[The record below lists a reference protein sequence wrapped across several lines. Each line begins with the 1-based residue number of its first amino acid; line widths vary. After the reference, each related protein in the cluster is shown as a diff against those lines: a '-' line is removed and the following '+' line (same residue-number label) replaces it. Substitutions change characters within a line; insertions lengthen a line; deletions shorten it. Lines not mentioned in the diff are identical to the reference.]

1 MDAPQLDDAGTEA
14 VRRASRKALRTSRT
28 RKSRRPAPPTRV
40 DHFEVL
46 PVRRPPGLA
55 RRILATARHVG
66 GLLAGGLVAH
76 ERRRRAEGRAR
87 GLRSV
92 PLRVAGLLARPF
104 VRRDLAAAG
113 FPAQLRRR
121 LELLGPTYIKL
132 GQILSMREDLLPK
145 EVTAELRN
153 LLDRVPVVPFA
164 DFVAAVEKD
173 LGRPVD
179 EMFLWVDPDPCGSAS
194 IAQAHRATTRE
205 GDPVIL
211 KVVKP
216 GVRETL
222 DRDVRLLRVLG
233 RALQVVLPRYQPRR
247 IIEEFCHYT
256 LREAD
261 LRLEADNLETF
272 AANFADEPDVVFP
285 AVYREYSGSSVLCM
299 EFLDGPRPDSPAAQ
313 ELGEEDRLR
322 LIDRGAGAIIRML
335 YRDGFFH
342 ADLHPANLIIL
353 RGPADEPPRV
363 GFIDLGM
370 VGRLDDELRRT
381 LLYYYYSLVMGD
393 AENAARYLSGVATPG
408 PGGDPAAFRRDV
420 REISS
425 RWRRAA
431 SFETFSLAQLV
442 LESVARGARYRMY
455 FPVEMVLM
463 VKALV
468 TYEGAGHLLM
478 PGFDVADVSRRHIR
492 AVFVQQF
499 SPLRLVQEGL
509 RGAPDLVDA
518 MVKLP
523 LLVTEGLRVLEKST
537 RRKKENPLAGVRG
550 AIIAGFLVVAASVL
564 LASGEPWP
572 VWGAIAAVGA
582 LLAFRRGDVR

>member
-1 MDAPQLDDAGTEA
+1 MTTARVAGQAPLRRGGRSAKTEVVPAAAAG
-14 VRRASRKALRTSRT
+14 
-28 RKSRRPAPPTRV
+28 
-40 DHFEVL
+40 FEVVS
-46 PVRRPPGLA
+46 VRKPPGLL
-55 RRILATARHVG
+55 RRIVTTQRHLLGLA
-66 GLLAGGLVAH
+66 AGGLVAH
-76 ERRRRAEGRAR
+76 VRRRREEGAGR
-87 GLRSV
+87 GLRFV
-92 PLRVAGLLARPF
+92 PLRIGALLAQPL
-104 VRRDLAAAG
+104 VRRDLAALP

-132 GQILSMREDLLPK
+132 GQILSLREDLLPRA
-145 EVTAELRN
+145 VTTELRR
-153 LLDRVPVVPFA
+153 LLDRLPVVPFP
-164 DFVAAVEKD
+164 DFIAAVEKD
-173 LGRPVD
+173 LGRAAD
-179 EMFLWVDPDPCGSAS
+179 EMFLWVDPQPCGSAS
-194 IAQAHRATTRE
+194 IAQAHRATTRQ

-222 DRDVRLLRVLG
+222 RRDVRLLRILG
-233 RALQVVLPRYQPRR
+233 RALQVVVPRYQPRR

-261 LRLEADNLETF
+261 LTLEADNLETF
-272 AANFADEPDVVFP
+272 EANFADQPGVVFP
-285 AVYREYSGSSVLCM
+285 AVYREFSGPGVLCM
-299 EFLDGPRPDSPAAQ
+299 EYLEGLRPDSPEAR
-313 ELGEEDRLR
+313 ELDEEDRRR
-322 LIDRGAGAIIRML
+322 LVDLGAGAIIRML

-342 ADLHPANLIIL
+342 ADLHPANLIIVP
-353 RGPADEPPRV
+353 GEPGEPPRV

-370 VGRLDDELRRT
+370 VGRLDDDLRRT

-393 AENAARYLSGVATPG
+393 AENAARYLASVAAAG
-408 PGGDPAAFRRDV
+408 LDGDPAAFRRDV

-431 SFETFSLAQLV
+431 TFDDFSLAQLV
-442 LESVARGARYRMY
+442 LESVARGARHRMY

-468 TYEGAGHLLM
+468 TYEGAGHLLL
-478 PGFDVADVSRRHIR
+478 PDLDVAEVSRRHIR

-499 SPLRLVQEGL
+499 SPVRLVQEAL

-537 RRKKENPLAGVRG
+537 QKKRENPLAGVRG
-550 AIIAGFLVVAASVL
+550 TILAGFCVVAGSIV
-564 LASGEPWP
+564 LASGGAWP
-572 VWGAIAAVGA
+572 LWAALFGLAFV
-582 LLAFRRGDVR
+582 LAFRRA